1 MDFTKGASREFA
13 RWTPIPIVQVDLDA
27 MADVVID
34 GASVGQ
40 RVWVEVIKN
49 GQIVGI
55 IEAAVTEFEG
65 LSASELQSLTSSFAD
80 ITPPEHVAIP
90 DDMLP
95 MASIVVPTICRD
107 SYRLN
112 RTIESLLALDYPN
125 YEIIVVDNRPD
136 SQRVDDLTLPGGSK
150 VRIFQEPKRGVSAAR
165 NRGITNA
172 IGEFVAFTDD
182 DVVVELNWLRELG
195 TRFVCNPEVDGIG
208 GLVLPVELRTQSQLW
223 FEEFFGGFKKTYS
236 LEILSDELVG
246 TTDELFPYAA
256 GRFGA
261 GCNMAIRRSALE
273 KNGTFNVTLG
283 TGTPSR
289 GGEDLALLMK
299 QVLTGG
305 SLAFEPRAV
314 VRHEHRES
322 QGTFL
327 SQVFGYGTGL
337 TAMYTALILQDP
349 RHLARML
356 RRIPGAYRLLTK
368 PRNERSPSSS
378 ASYPRRAYVW
388 HTLGMMYG
396 PFAYARSVARFLL
409 KD

>member
-1 MDFTKGASREFA
+1 MT
-13 RWTPIPIVQVDLDA
+13 DL
-27 MADVVID
+27 VID
-34 GASVGQ
+34 GASIGQ
-40 RVWVEVIKN
+40 RVWVEVVRR

-55 IEAAVTEFEG
+55 IEAAATG
-65 LSASELQSLTSSFAD
+65 TAGISASELQALTSSFTD
-80 ITPPEHVAIP
+80 VTLPPHVVILDEA
-90 DDMLP
+90 LP

-107 SYRLN
+107 SYRLG

-136 SQRVDDLTLPGGSK
+136 SQSVERLMLPGGSK
-150 VRIFQEPKRGVSAAR
+150 VRIFQESKRGVSAAR
-165 NRGITNA
+165 NRGIANA

-182 DVVVELNWLRELG
+182 DVEVDVKWLRELG

-208 GLVLPVELRTQSQLW
+208 GMVLPMELRTQSQLW

-236 LEILSDELVG
+236 LEIWSEELVG
-246 TTDELFPYAA
+246 STDELFPYAA

-273 KNGTFNVTLG
+273 RNGTFDVTLG

-299 QVLTGG
+299 QIFTGG

-322 QGTFL
+322 PGAFL
-327 SQVFGYGTGL
+327 SQVFGYGAGL
-337 TAMYTALILQDP
+337 TAMYTALVLQDP
-349 RHLARML
+349 RHLVRML
-356 RRIPGAYRLLTK
+356 RRIPGGYRLLTK
-368 PRNERSPSSS
+368 PRDERSPSSS

-388 HTLGMMYG
+388 HILGMVYG
-396 PFAYARSVARFLL
+396 PFAYARSVARFLI